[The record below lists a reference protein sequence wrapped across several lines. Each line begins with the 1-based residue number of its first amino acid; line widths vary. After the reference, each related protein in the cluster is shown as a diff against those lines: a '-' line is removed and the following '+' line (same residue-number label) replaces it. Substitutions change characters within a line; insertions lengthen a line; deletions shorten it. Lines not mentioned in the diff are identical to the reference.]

1 MELSSYEYSHTRIR
15 TAYSRGFTRKIQYD
29 TITASGG
36 ITPQT
41 TGDNGHGGRHNF
53 LDIRQINTQYDT
65 MVYSR
70 RQNQRDIYQ
79 PYRHGN
85 CRRLFFLHPESS
97 AGTRRNSRQ
106 PPKRTIS
113 TIINTH
119 KFCKSP

>member
-1 MELSSYEYSHTRIR
+1 MIFGWTIIKTSV
-15 TAYSRGFTRKIQYD
+15 YD

-79 PYRHGN
+79 PYRHGD
-85 CRRLFFLHPESS
+85 CRRLFFLHPKVLQELEEIVDN
-97 AGTRRNSRQ
+97 RRKELLTQ
-106 PPKRTIS
+106 
-113 TIINTH
+113 
-119 KFCKSP
+119 

>member
-1 MELSSYEYSHTRIR
+1 M
-15 TAYSRGFTRKIQYD
+15 
-29 TITASGG
+29 ITASGG

-79 PYRHGN
+79 PYRHGD

-119 KFCKSP
+119 EF

>member
-1 MELSSYEYSHTRIR
+1 MATSMIFGWTIIKTSV
-15 TAYSRGFTRKIQYD
+15 YD

-79 PYRHGN
+79 PYRHGD